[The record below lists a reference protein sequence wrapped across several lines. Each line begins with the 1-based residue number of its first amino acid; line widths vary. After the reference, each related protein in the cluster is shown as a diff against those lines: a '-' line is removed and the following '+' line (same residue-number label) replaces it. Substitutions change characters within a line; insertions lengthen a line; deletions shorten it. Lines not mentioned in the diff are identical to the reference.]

1 MGSFVFRYLSK
12 NYRLAKEH
20 VSPDVVVF
28 LGDLFD
34 EGSIAN
40 DPEYRRYFQRF
51 RNIFDLPTNQNPSEV
66 VRLFL
71 NHFIQKCTVVACL

>member
-1 MGSFVFRYLSK
+1 M
-12 NYRLAKEH
+12 
-20 VSPDVVVF
+20 SPDVIVF

-51 RNIFDLPTNQNPSEV
+51 STTFDLPTSKNPSEIV
-66 VRLFL
+66 
-71 NHFIQKCTVVACL
+71 NEYSVA